1 MFKPVHRA
9 QVDEKTVS
17 RIVRLIDF
25 LAKITP
31 PNEHPTLQNF
41 IQAFQSRYEEAEVP
55 LAVALDGELG
65 LGYPVSSGSGDVNPL
80 INDLVFPGRYSNAV
94 TVTQTPADRILFEN
108 ISKMPAKEATSY
120 CWRTRISRNWTTNI
134 SFPIRLPLCAACSIT
149 I

>member
-25 LAKITP
+25 LAKIHHRTNIP
-31 PNEHPTLQNF
+31 RCKIF

-80 INDLVFPGRYSNAV
+80 INDLVFPGRI
-94 TVTQTPADRILFEN
+94 QML
-108 ISKMPAKEATSY
+108 
-120 CWRTRISRNWTTNI
+120 
-134 SFPIRLPLCAACSIT
+134 
-149 I
+149 

>member
-94 TVTQTPADRILFEN
+94 TVTQTPADRILFEKYIEN
-108 ISKMPAKEATSY
+108 ARKGGHVVLL
-120 CWRTRISRNWTTNI
+120 RTRISRNWTTNI

>member
-55 LAVALDGELG
+55 LAVALT
-65 LGYPVSSGSGDVNPL
+65 GSWDWV
-80 INDLVFPGRYSNAV
+80 IRFHRVA
-94 TVTQTPADRILFEN
+94 
-108 ISKMPAKEATSY
+108 ATS
-120 CWRTRISRNWTTNI
+120 I
-134 SFPIRLPLCAACSIT
+134 L
-149 I
+149 